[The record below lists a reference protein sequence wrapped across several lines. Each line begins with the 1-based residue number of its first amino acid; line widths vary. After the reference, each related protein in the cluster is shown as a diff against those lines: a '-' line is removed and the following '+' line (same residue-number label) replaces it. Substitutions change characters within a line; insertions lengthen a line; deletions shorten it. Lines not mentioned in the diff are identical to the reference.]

1 MENKD
6 KNGNT
11 NTRVIP
17 IIPAQAEKLA
27 LSFLA
32 AH

>member
-6 KNGNT
+6 KRKI

-17 IIPAQAEKLA
+17 ITPAQAKMLA